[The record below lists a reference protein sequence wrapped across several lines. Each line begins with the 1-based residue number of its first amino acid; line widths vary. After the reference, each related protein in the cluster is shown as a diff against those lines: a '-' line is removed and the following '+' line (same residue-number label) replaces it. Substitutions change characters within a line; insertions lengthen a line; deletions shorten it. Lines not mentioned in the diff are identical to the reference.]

1 MAELLLGVDAGQTVT
16 KAVLFDLS
24 GRQVGIGMAQVA
36 TRSPRSRW
44 VERDMDEVWVALGAA
59 VRACLAGFSA
69 ADVLAVGIAGHG
81 DGLYPV
87 DASLRAFR
95 PAITA
100 MDTRSHS
107 LLAEWRADGTWDR
120 ALTLTGT
127 VPFAG
132 SPAPLLA
139 WLQREDPAVVETAR
153 WLLFC
158 KDWLRLRLTGAV
170 ATDVTDASASFTD
183 VRAQAYS
190 ADALKLFGL
199 AGLEDRLPAL
209 AGSSDVA
216 GGVTSE
222 AAAVTGLRAGT
233 PVVVGAHDVDA
244 AAVGLGAAA
253 PGQLSVIA
261 GTFSINQ
268 VVSSSVSVDARWQAR
283 SFVRPGQ
290 WLNMG
295 TSPASAT
302 NVEWFL
308 SLLGLSGPSAYA
320 TAAAE
325 VASALAGR
333 SEVVYLPFLYGSP
346 HGDAAS
352 GTFLGARGWHGR
364 AELLRGLFE
373 GVVFNH
379 RYHVEA
385 LRERFDVG
393 PAVRLGGG
401 VARSDVW
408 SQLFADALRAPV
420 EVTDTDEAGARGAA
434 LMAGVGVGAL
444 EDWDVARVS
453 RRYEPSPERGEV
465 LDEAYATY
473 RQAIDALGSV
483 WDRLG

>member
-24 GRQVGIGMAQVA
+24 GRQVGIGTAQVA
-36 TRSPRSRW
+36 TRSPRARW
-44 VERDMDEVWVALGAA
+44 VERDMDEVWLALASA
-59 VRACLAGFSA
+59 VRSCLSGFSP

-87 DASLRAFR
+87 DAELRAFR

-100 MDTRSHS
+100 MDTRAHG
-107 LLAEWRADGTWDR
+107 LLAQWRADGTWDR
-120 ALTLTGT
+120 ALELTGT

-139 WLQREDPAVVETAR
+139 WLQREDPDVVERAR

-158 KDWLRLRLTGAV
+158 KDWLRLRLTGEL

-190 ADALKLFGL
+190 TEALKLFGL
-199 AGLEDRLPAL
+199 AGLENRLPPL
-209 AGSSDVA
+209 AGSSSVA
-216 GGVTSE
+216 GEVTEE
-222 AAAVTGLRAGT
+222 AAAATGLRAGT

-244 AAVGLGAAA
+244 AAVGLGASS
-253 PGQLSVIA
+253 PGQLSLIA

-268 VVSSSVSVDARWQAR
+268 VVSTSVNVDARWQAR
-283 SFVRPGQ
+283 SFVRLGQ

-308 SLLGLSGPSAYA
+308 SLVGLNGPSAYA

-325 VASALAGR
+325 VASVLGGR

-352 GTFLGARGWHGR
+352 GTFLGVRGWHER
-364 AELLRGLFE
+364 PALLRGLFE

-385 LRERFDVG
+385 LREGFDVG
-393 PAVRLGGG
+393 PVVRLAGG
-401 VARSDVW
+401 VTRSDVW
-408 SQLFADALRAPV
+408 SQLFADALRMPV

-434 LMAGVGVGAL
+434 LLAGVGVGAL
-444 EDWDVARVS
+444 DGGDLARVS
-453 RRYEPSPERGEV
+453 RRYEPNAERGDV

-473 RQAIDALGSV
+473 RAAIAALGPV
-483 WDRLG
+483 WQRLA

>member
-1 MAELLLGVDAGQTVT
+1 MELLLGIDAGQTVT
-16 KAVLFDLS
+16 KAVLFDLE
-24 GRQVGIGMAQVA
+24 GRQVGLGTAKVA
-36 TRSPRSRW
+36 TRSPRARW
-44 VERDMDEVWVALGAA
+44 VERDLDEVWLATSDA
-59 VRACLAGFSA
+59 VRACLA
-69 ADVLAVGIAGHG
+69 DVPDPEVVAVGIAGHG

-87 DASLRAFR
+87 DASLRPFR

-100 MDTRSHS
+100 MDTRAHG

-120 ALTLTGT
+120 ALELTGT

-139 WLQREDPAVVETAR
+139 WLQREDPAVLERAR

-190 ADALKLFGL
+190 LEALKLFGL
-199 AGLEDRLPAL
+199 TSLENLLPLL
-209 AGSSDVA
+209 AASSDVA
-216 GGVTSE
+216 GTVTDE
-222 AAAVTGLRAGT
+222 AAAATGLRAGT

-244 AAVGLGAAA
+244 AAVGLGAAK

-268 VVSSSVSVDARWQAR
+268 VVSTSVSVNARWQAR

-308 SLLGLSGPSAYA
+308 SLLGLTGPSAYA

-325 VASALAGR
+325 VAEALGGR

-352 GTFLGARGWHGR
+352 GTFLGARGWHDR
-364 AELLRGLFE
+364 AQLLRGLFE

-385 LRERFDVG
+385 LRERFDVSEV
-393 PAVRLGGG
+393 VRLGGG

-408 SQLFADALRAPV
+408 SQLFADALRTPV

-434 LMAGVGVGAL
+434 LLAGVGVGAL
-444 EDWDVARVS
+444 DDWDLARVS
-453 RRYEPSPERGEV
+453 RRYDPSPDRGDV

-473 RQAIDALGSV
+473 RAAIDALGPV
-483 WDRLG
+483 WERLG